1 MSYSTTAQLLS
12 NSLRSLAILTFITG
26 TGILTA
32 QAQETPPPPKQA
44 TSAEVAECEEEHMK
58 REGIADL
65 GGSQYRDKIRD
76 LCNKSVHGADKAEA
90 GKEPAT
96 NDYYFSGDNNGFV
109 YELNEE
115 CQQIRI
121 QEELIFICPEGK
133 YKPTIRN
140 NQSGFMPYLE
150 PVEPIRQGEKP

>member
-1 MSYSTTAQLLS
+1 MIYSTSMPHLK
-12 NSLRSLAILTFITG
+12 NMLRSLAVLAFISG
-26 TGILTA
+26 TGMFSA
-32 QAQETPPPPKQA
+32 QAQDIPPPPKQA
-44 TSAEVAECEEEHMK
+44 TPAEVVECEEEHMK
-58 REGIADL
+58 REGLADL
-65 GGSQYRDKIRD
+65 GDSQYRDKIRD
-76 LCNKSVHGADKAEA
+76 LCNKSVHGAKKVEA

-121 QEELIFICPEGK
+121 QDELIFICPEGK

>member
-65 GGSQYRDKIRD
+65 GSSQYRDKIRD
-76 LCNKSVHGADKAEA
+76 LCNKSVLEA
-90 GKEPAT
+90 PEVEPGKEPAT

-115 CQQIRI
+115 CQQVRL
-121 QEELIFICPEGK
+121 QDELIFICPEGK

-140 NQSGFMPYLE
+140 NRTGFMPYTE
-150 PVEPIRQGEKP
+150 PTDPIRPGEKP